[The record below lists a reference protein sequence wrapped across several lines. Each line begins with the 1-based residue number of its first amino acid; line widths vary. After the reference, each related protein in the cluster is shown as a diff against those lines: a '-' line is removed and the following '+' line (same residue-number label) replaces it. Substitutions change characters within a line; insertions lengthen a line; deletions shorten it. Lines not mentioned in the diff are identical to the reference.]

1 MLLAY
6 RDIILISL
14 ATTLIYFIYYSVN
27 TYYLMQH
34 RSEPTL
40 GVDSSVGDVTVVV
53 PVYNEKVDVFKE
65 VVKNIQIQGT
75 RFVVVGDSSNEPYRS
90 IVEQNG
96 GIFIHLK
103 ERSGKRIAISE
114 GMKYVDTKFVL
125 FVDSDTIIPTDTV
138 TKLLR
143 HFKENVGG
151 VGANVSV
158 KKTDS
163 GASYGA
169 EFLERTREIILKAMS
184 ARGGSVMVIDGKC
197 AMYRTGLVKPLLL
210 SSKFRNYT
218 VAGRRATMGDD
229 QQLTAHIIKKGY
241 KAAKSFDVVIE
252 TEAPENFKQ
261 FTKQSIRW
269 ARSSYYY
276 FFKNLTDGTA
286 FKAGAF
292 YTFEAVATFA
302 LPIITLGLGLVRFYF
317 DLHAFGVIAG
327 NSLDTILDSI
337 TTLTILS
344 KGRVLIHPVLTLL
357 SIPGPLIFGMAVANN
372 VRGERIRTLAY
383 GGLALIIIFFTSWYG
398 FLTCWKQSKWMT
410 R

>member
-1 MLLAY
+1 MLLVY
-6 RDIILISL
+6 RDIILISI

-34 RSEPTL
+34 RSEPTF

-53 PVYNEKVDVFKE
+53 PVYNEKVDVFKK
-65 VVKNIQIQGT
+65 VVNGIQIQGT

-103 ERSGKRIAISE
+103 ERGGKRIAISE

-138 TKLLR
+138 TKLLK

-210 SSKFRNYT
+210 SGKFRNYT

-229 QQLTAHIIKKGY
+229 QQLTAHIIKNGY

-292 YTFEAVATFA
+292 YTF
-302 LPIITLGLGLVRFYF
+302 
-317 DLHAFGVIAG
+317 
-327 NSLDTILDSI
+327 
-337 TTLTILS
+337 
-344 KGRVLIHPVLTLL
+344 
-357 SIPGPLIFGMAVANN
+357 
-372 VRGERIRTLAY
+372 
-383 GGLALIIIFFTSWYG
+383 
-398 FLTCWKQSKWMT
+398 
-410 R
+410 